1 MDYQAQMKLKRLLKQ
16 PLVTYLLL
24 GITTIVFLG
33 MELSGGSEN
42 SQVLIRWGAMSRVEI
57 LYLDQYWRLFTPM
70 FLHIGWL
77 HFVVNMVTLYY
88 VGSQVE
94 SIYGHWRYL
103 LIYLLSGVS
112 GNIISFTFGS
122 PNSISAGASTALFGL
137 FGAFV
142 ILGRHFKNN
151 PAVSFMVHRY
161 ATFIGINLVFNLFSS
176 SVDIM
181 GHIGGLI
188 GGLLVASALAVP
200 DRSEEFNIHERI
212 ISGIIFVFL
221 LGVCLVLGLKK
232 FGLLV

>member
-1 MDYQAQMKLKRLLKQ
+1 MNYQTQMKIKRILKQ
-16 PLVTYLLL
+16 PLITYILL

-33 MELSGGSEN
+33 MEISGGSEN
-42 SQVLIRWGAMSRVEI
+42 SMVLIRWGAMSRGEI
-57 LYLDQYWRLFTPM
+57 LNLQEYWRFFTPM

-77 HFVVNMVTLYY
+77 HFAVNMVTLYY

-103 LIYLLSGVS
+103 VIYLLSGIA
-112 GNIISFTFGS
+112 GNIVSFTFGS
-122 PNSISAGASTALFGL
+122 PLSISAGASTSLFGL

-142 ILGRHFKNN
+142 ILGRHFRNN
-151 PAVSFMVHRY
+151 PAISFMVQRY
-161 ATFIGINLVFNLFSS
+161 ATFIGINLIFNLFSS

-200 DRSEEFNIHERI
+200 DRSDEFNIHERI

-221 LGVCLVLGLKK
+221 LVVCLLLGFKK